1 MKTEFLFRFVP
12 MTVAMAE
19 YVDRRRLAQML
30 RSYRSNRVMYRV
42 SRIADGYSVICGSTK
57 AIISRI

>member
-1 MKTEFLFRFVP
+1 MKTQFLFRFAP
-12 MTVAMAE
+12 MPVAMAE

-30 RSYRSNRVMYRV
+30 RSYRTERAKYRV

>member
-12 MTVAMAE
+12 MTVAEAV

-30 RSYRSNRVMYRV
+30 RSYRSDRAKYRV
-42 SRIADGYSVICGSTK
+42 SRITDGYSVICGSTK

>member
-1 MKTEFLFRFVP
+1 MKTQFLFRFAP

-30 RSYRSNRVMYRV
+30 RSYRSDRAKYRV
-42 SRIADGYSVICGSTK
+42 SRITGGYSVICGSAK